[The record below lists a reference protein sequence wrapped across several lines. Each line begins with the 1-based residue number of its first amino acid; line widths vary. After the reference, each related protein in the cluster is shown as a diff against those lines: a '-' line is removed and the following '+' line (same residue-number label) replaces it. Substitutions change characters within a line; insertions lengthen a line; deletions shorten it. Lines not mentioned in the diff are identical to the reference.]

1 MMKKF
6 INLSVLIVLSLLISC
21 NTSTA
26 RKEARAKEK
35 TLLSA
40 SRIEKN
46 GWIYVHLEGTPSA
59 IGYQHGYLLAGEI
72 ADLRNALSML
82 NEKQTGKNWDF
93 YRDESLKMF
102 WKNVPDEYRNEID
115 GIVAGVNAKLGKVTV
130 DRKDI
135 VAMNSILETSWYY
148 VPWLKKNSS
157 PNPPGHCSAFVATGS
172 WTKDGKIVM
181 AHNSWVDF
189 VFGERWNI
197 IFNVFPEKGNRF
209 IMDGLPGFIHS
220 GDDFSIN
227 SAGLIVTET
236 TISSFNG
243 FDPAGIAEFVR
254 ARKAVQYASSIAGW
268 MDIMKEKNNG
278 GYANDWLIG
287 DNKTGEIGRLEL
299 GLKHKISEITKDGY
313 LVGANFPVY
322 KDVIRDETKFD
333 TTDMSSSPNA
343 RKARWEQLM
352 KENKGN
358 IDVDAAM
365 RFMGDHYD
373 TWHKQDKAS
382 SLSLCGHNDEDERGC
397 PSFDWKPFY
406 PDGAIQAK
414 ATDGT
419 LASEMKLWAIMGR
432 PCGEPFIA
440 AKFLEAHPEFI
451 WQKNFLRDMPGEK
464 WALFSKDMK

>member
-1 MMKKF
+1 MKKLV
-6 INLSVLIVLSLLISC
+6 NLYILVSLSILISC

-35 TLLSA
+35 ILLSA

-59 IGYQHGYLLAGEI
+59 IGYQHGYFLAGEI
-72 ADLRNALSML
+72 ADLRDVLSMM
-82 NEKQTGKNWDF
+82 NEKQTGKNWEF

-102 WKNVPDEYRNEID
+102 WGNVPDEYQDEID
-115 GIVAGVNAKLGKVTV
+115 GIVAGVNAKLGKVLV

-148 VPWLKKNSS
+148 VPWLNNNSS
-157 PNPPGHCSAFVATGS
+157 PNPPGHCSAIAATGS

-189 VFGERWNI
+189 IMGERWNI
-197 IFNVFPEKGNRF
+197 IFDVLPEKGNRF

-236 TISSFNG
+236 TISNFSG
-243 FDPAGIAEFVR
+243 FDPGGVAEFVR
-254 ARKAVQYASSIAGW
+254 ARKAVQYASSIAEW

-278 GYANDWLIG
+278 GYANDWLVG

-299 GLKHKISEITKDGY
+299 GLKHQISEITKDGY
-313 LVGANFPVY
+313 LVGSNFPVY

-352 KENKGN
+352 KENRGK

-373 TWHKQDKAS
+373 TWRKQDKAS

-397 PSFDWKPFY
+397 PNFDWKPFY

-432 PCGEPFIA
+432 PCGEPFNA
-440 AKFLEAHPEFI
+440 AKFLEAHPEFS
-451 WQKNFLRDMPGEK
+451 WQKSFLRDMPGEK
-464 WALFSKDMK
+464 WALFEKDMK